1 MDHEHNV
8 AENTATNLTTHKTIQ
23 YVPKKKRRFSKDSNA
38 LTLFAIPGF
47 IWFLLFSYLPMFG
60 LILAFK
66 DYKNYDGNF
75 FTSLFKSEWTL
86 DNFTFFFKTNKAWIV
101 TRNTLIYNAFFITLN
116 IVIPLLVAI
125 MLHEL
130 LNKKAAKVYQTAMFL
145 PYFLSWIVIS
155 YSIYA
160 LLQIDNGLFNK
171 ILTSIGLDRVNWYRT
186 PRVWPPLFIFL
197 NTWKSL
203 GYNTVIYL
211 AALAG
216 IDRSLYEAASID
228 GASKWQQMRFITIPS
243 LKPVITIIFI
253 LALGGIFRSDFGLF
267 FHVPNSGGGGPV
279 LQNVAEVIDTYTY
292 KLLMQ
297 SQNIKQSAAISLFQS
312 VVGFIL
318 ITGANKLVRI
328 YDPERSLY

>member
-1 MDHEHNV
+1 MN
-8 AENTATNLTTHKTIQ
+8 
-23 YVPKKKRRFSKDSNA
+23 KKKKNELKKNIPLTIFA
-38 LTLFAIPGF
+38 LPGF
-47 IWFLLFSYLPMFG
+47 VWFLVFAYLPMFG

-86 DNFTFFFKTNKAWIV
+86 KNFEFFFKSSDAWIV
-101 TRNTLIYNAFFITLN
+101 TRNTVLYNMCFIVLN
-116 IVIPLLVAI
+116 IVVPLLVAI

-130 LNKKAAKVYQTAMFL
+130 LNKKTAKVYQTITFL
-145 PYFLSWIVIS
+145 PYFLSWVVIS
-155 YSIYA
+155 YSVYA
-160 LLQIDNGLFNK
+160 MLQYENGLFNK
-171 ILTSIGLDRVNWYRT
+171 ILVKFGAQPINWYST
-186 PRVWPPLFIFL
+186 EKVWPPLFLFL
-197 NTWKSL
+197 STWKSL

-216 IDRSLYEAASID
+216 IDKSYYEAASID
-228 GASKWQQMRFITIPS
+228 GATKWQQAKSITIPL

-253 LALGGIFRSDFGLF
+253 LSLGGIFRSDFGLF
-267 FHVPNSGGGGPV
+267 FHVPNSGGGGAM
-279 LQNVAEVIDTYTY
+279 LSNVAEVIDTYTY

-297 SQNIKQSAAISLFQS
+297 SNNIKQSSAISFFQS

-318 ITGANKLVRI
+318 VMSANKIVKK